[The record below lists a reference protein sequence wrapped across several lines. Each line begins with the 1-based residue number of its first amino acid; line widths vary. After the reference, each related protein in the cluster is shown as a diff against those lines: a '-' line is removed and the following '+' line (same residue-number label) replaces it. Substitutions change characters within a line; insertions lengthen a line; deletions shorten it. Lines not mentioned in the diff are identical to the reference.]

1 VIAARYIFII
11 KEYMFTGKCWKM
23 KEKKNKRRQREG
35 RSVGERE
42 DRRLEVSVLFWVWPP
57 LLSISGSYL
66 SFLYVNMHYS

>member
-1 VIAARYIFII
+1 
-11 KEYMFTGKCWKM
+11 
-23 KEKKNKRRQREG
+23 
-35 RSVGERE
+35 VGERE